1 MSRCGH
7 REERN
12 IYWAEWRK
20 IMVLSNVWLSFVY
33 GTMRS
38 YISYQAPMSVTK
50 EKWKK
55 RWVSFLGLS
64 SNLTTSNSNSLLCLT
79 PHPGL
84 FQRTCS
90 QEHSTINYL
99 HIRVCFSWN
108 LTGDIE
114 LSISSGRAGH
124 GKFSALQIL
133 LSYPTW
139 IFLSTTYSRIWMR
152 RPLLRCQCQKDK
164 TACSAESLYCSY
176 SQPNPW

>member
-20 IMVLSNVWLSFVY
+20 IMVLGNVWLSFIY

-55 RWVSFLGLS
+55 RWVSFLGRS

-84 FQRTCS
+84 FWRNCS
-90 QEHSTINYL
+90 REHSTINYL

-114 LSISSGRAGH
+114 LSISSGRAGQVTSLLCKYCFH
-124 GKFSALQIL
+124 IPRGFS
-133 LSYPTW
+133 
-139 IFLSTTYSRIWMR
+139 
-152 RPLLRCQCQKDK
+152 
-164 TACSAESLYCSY
+164 SLPHTLGSGCGGLC
-176 SQPNPW
+176 